1 MCLKTY
7 IKAILFFYGKLT
19 VFMIDLAVFP
29 QIKKP
34 VQSFLMNR
42 FFVPDLSV
50 FVPNLLIFVPGP
62 RFYGFLL
69 SEFLCRWHP

>member
-34 VQSFLMNR
+34 VQSFL
-42 FFVPDLSV
+42 
-50 FVPNLLIFVPGP
+50 
-62 RFYGFLL
+62 
-69 SEFLCRWHP
+69 